1 VRLVWRRAGRRC
13 EYCRIPQAFDE
24 SPFEIDHVIAR
35 KHGGLSVAGNLA
47 LSCFRCNSFKGPN
60 VGGLDPLTR
69 DLTPLFNP
77 RRDRWNRHFRWKGA
91 LLIGRTNVGRATI
104 EVPNMNHVLRIK
116 VRDRLIEDG
125 VFP

>member
-104 EVPNMNHVLRIK
+104 EVLNMNHVLRIK